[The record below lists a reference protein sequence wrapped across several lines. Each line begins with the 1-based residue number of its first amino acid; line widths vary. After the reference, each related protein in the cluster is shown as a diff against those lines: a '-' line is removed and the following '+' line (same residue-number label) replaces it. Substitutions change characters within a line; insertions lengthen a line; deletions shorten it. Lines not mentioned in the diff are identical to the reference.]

1 MGAMK
6 RPQITKLKTQYAVQ
20 QEEGQLLAAR
30 RKKVLIRRLSAF
42 FVLTAVITFLMV
54 SAVMSQNK
62 AEAEKLEEKEKLA
75 KELAVL
81 KSEEVVLKDEIVK
94 LNDDDYIAKLARKEY
109 FLSEK
114 DEVIFTLPKKK
125 DAEKAA
131 K

>member
-6 RPQITKLKTQYAVQ
+6 KPQITKLKTQYAVQ

-42 FVLTAVITFLMV
+42 FVLTAVIAFLMV
-54 SAVMSQNK
+54 STVVSQNH
-62 AEAEKLEEKEKLA
+62 AEAKKLEEKEQLE
-75 KELAVL
+75 KELAGL
-81 KSEEVVLKDEIVK
+81 KNDEASLKDEIVK

-114 DEVIFTLPKKK
+114 DEIIFTLPKKDNK
-125 DAEKAA
+125 EETA